1 LTAPSDT
8 DVYLPINFDEPV
20 KSRRGVMPAN
30 AGIQKLLKILDP
42 SFRREDGKFEFR
54 TFYQIVNLLG
64 NLISG
69 KSF

>member
-1 LTAPSDT
+1 
-8 DVYLPINFDEPV
+8 
-20 KSRRGVMPAN
+20 MPAN